1 MSKYKANNKYNGTVG
16 VSIQYW
22 ADEEAMGQI
31 EDVISAYKDN
41 FDLISFAVDIFN
53 LGAINGIRKERS
65 RK

>member
-1 MSKYKANNKYNGTVG
+1 MKLLGY
-16 VSIQYW
+16 QYW
-22 ADEEAMGQI
+22 VDDEARNQI
-31 EDVISAYKDN
+31 EDVISAYKGN

>member
-1 MSKYKANNKYNGTVG
+1 MELLRH
-16 VSIQYW
+16 QYW

-31 EDVISAYKDN
+31 EDVISAYKGN